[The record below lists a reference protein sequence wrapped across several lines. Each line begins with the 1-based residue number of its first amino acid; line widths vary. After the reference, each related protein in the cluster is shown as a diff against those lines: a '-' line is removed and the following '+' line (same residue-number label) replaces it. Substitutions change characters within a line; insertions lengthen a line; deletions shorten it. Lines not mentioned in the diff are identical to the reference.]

1 MRDLLRRCLQKDTER
16 RLHDI
21 ADARLEIEDAATEP
35 PRAAGASR
43 VGAGRWAPM
52 APARGDGGG
61 LGVRGGL
68 LAWRIPR
75 SAPPRDS
82 PQVQRLARLTHPTS
96 RAEWP
101 SWSPDGSLLAY
112 ASDRSGNYEIYVR
125 RGETGQDVN
134 VTNDPAQD
142 IQPAFSPDG
151 NSIAFISTR
160 ASRTGLIKIGGVLAR
175 NSRTY
180 GGDLWIAPALGGA
193 ARRLASN
200 ANSPAWRPDG
210 KGILYIS
217 GPEGRRSLLEVS
229 PNGGA
234 PRPVL
239 SEEKSVFELVRIAA
253 SPDGRWLSF
262 ETQLEGIFLM
272 PAGGGEPRNVLT
284 GFSHSWDGVLAAPL
298 LRVPGRAGRK
308 PRPVRRD
315 RLREGAVGG
324 APTTISLMIAAL
336 WDLAVSRDGLQI
348 AVAEEAASRNLT
360 RLRLDPEGGTPVGAE
375 EPLSTGRVTDAYP
388 SVSPDGRRV
397 AYTSDVLGRTEIW
410 ILDIESGQRSRLQL
424 PGEDLVQIGP
434 AWMPDGRRIILTRLL
449 PANMGSNWI
458 VSLDG
463 SGSEEL
469 VRAPRE
475 GLAGTLAAGPDGKSI
490 LYTKAVRGVQ
500 QFFSLDLSLR
510 QSVQMTHS
518 PDTKFDAIWSP
529 DGRSIAVTAS
539 QGGATQLFRMPAS
552 GGRMQQLTTG
562 YERMRHPFFSPDGRW
577 IYVQPSHR
585 NIYRVRAEGG
595 PLEPVTRFP
604 EAGLFLEEPTISPD
618 GRYLYYCRSNGGSSL
633 WLMTLGRAS
642 APGGTQ
648 PPP

>member
-1 MRDLLRRCLQKDTER
+1 MRIPPPGGPTAGNPVHQRAGRT
-16 RLHDI
+16 
-21 ADARLEIEDAATEP
+21 AEP
-35 PRAAGASR
+35 PR
-43 VGAGRWAPM
+43 
-52 APARGDGGG
+52 G
-61 LGVRGGL
+61 L
-68 LAWRIPR
+68 
-75 SAPPRDS
+75 S
-82 PQVQRLARLTHPTS
+82 Q
-96 RAEWP
+96 
-101 SWSPDGSLLAY
+101 
-112 ASDRSGNYEIYVR
+112 R
-125 RGETGQDVN
+125 RG
-134 VTNDPAQD
+134 
-142 IQPAFSPDG
+142 
-151 NSIAFISTR
+151 
-160 ASRTGLIKIGGVLAR
+160 
-175 NSRTY
+175 
-180 GGDLWIAPALGGA
+180 
-193 ARRLASN
+193 
-200 ANSPAWRPDG
+200 
-210 KGILYIS
+210 
-217 GPEGRRSLLEVS
+217 
-229 PNGGA
+229 

-284 GFSHSWDGVLAAPL
+284 GFSHSWDGSSRRLYFVSTDTQGGS
-298 LRVPGRAGRK
+298 RVQFAGIN
-308 PRPVRRD
+308 PV
-315 RLREGAVGG
+315 EGAVGG

-360 RLRLDPEGGTPVGAE
+360 RLRLDPQGGTPVGAE

-500 QFFSLDLSLR
+500 QFFSLDLSSR

-633 WLMTLGRAS
+633 WLMTLGETSSRAA
-642 APGGTQ
+642 APAR
-648 PPP
+648 

>member
-1 MRDLLRRCLQKDTER
+1 MRDLLRRCLQKDTEQ

-21 ADARLEIEDAATEP
+21 ADARLEIEDAAIEP
-35 PRAAGASR
+35 PRTLAPPVSAPSGWPRWPLLAATAAVSAL
-43 VGAGRWAPM
+43 VA
-52 APARGDGGG
+52 
-61 LGVRGGL
+61 GL

-96 RAEWP
+96 RTEWP

-284 GFSHSWDGVLAAPL
+284 GFSHSWDGSSRRLYFVSLDVQGGSRVQFAEIDSAEAA
-298 LRVPGRAGRK
+298 V
-308 PRPVRRD
+308 V
-315 RLREGAVGG
+315 G

-336 WDLAVSRDGLQI
+336 SGSGGLAGRAADRRGGGSGFPQSH
-348 AVAEEAASRNLT
+348 AAASRS
-360 RLRLDPEGGTPVGAE
+360 RRGVRRWGAE

-518 PDTKFDAIWSP
+518 PDTKFDAVWSP
-529 DGRSIAVTAS
+529 DGRS
-539 QGGATQLFRMPAS
+539 MPPSPRPRAGPHSSS
-552 GGRMQQLTTG
+552 G
-562 YERMRHPFFSPDGRW
+562 SPPR
-577 IYVQPSHR
+577 
-585 NIYRVRAEGG
+585 EGG
-595 PLEPVTRFP
+595 CNS
-604 EAGLFLEEPTISPD
+604 SPPD
-618 GRYLYYCRSNGGSSL
+618 TNGCATLSSRRTAVGSSSS
-633 WLMTLGRAS
+633 RATATS
-642 APGGTQ
+642 IASEPREGHLSRSHAFRRRVSFSRSRPFPRTAATSITAAAMAALPSGS
-648 PPP
+648 